1 LIYKGLILDEER
13 ALYGI
18 MGAIVCD
25 CLFAGEADG
34 ESALKETS
42 GLKIE
47 NCEFGLRYPMWHM
60 SDSTVSDCKLTEACR
75 AALWYCDNLHIKS
88 SRLGGI
94 KALRECSRVSVAD
107 SEAFSTE
114 LGWFCKDI
122 SITGCAFTSEYPFLM
137 TVGLKMNDSTL
148 NGKYSFQ
155 YVENAEITNCDL
167 NTKDAFWHAKNVTVT
182 DCTVRGEYL
191 GWYSEN
197 LTFIRCKIIGT
208 QPLCYCKNL
217 TLIDCEM
224 IDCDLSFERSCVK
237 ASVTGAIESVKNPIS
252 GEIIADKIGEII
264 LDIPSE
270 CEIRIR

>member
-1 LIYKGLILDEER
+1 MIYKGLILDEER
-13 ALYGI
+13 ALYGVT
-18 MGAIVCD
+18 GALVCD

-60 SDSTVSDCKLTEACR
+60 SDSTVSDCTLTEACR
-75 AALWYCDNLHIKS
+75 AALWYCDNLHIDS

-94 KALRECSRVSVAD
+94 KALRECSRVSVTD

-122 SITGCAFTSEYPFLM
+122 SITGCAFTGEYPFLK

-208 QPLCYCKNL
+208 QPLCYCKGL

-224 IDCDLSFERSCVK
+224 IDCDLPFERSCVK
-237 ASVTGAIESVKNPIS
+237 ASVKGAIESVKNPIS